1 MFKAPLRASV
11 TIAAMVVVLMLGLV
25 LGLVLGNTAF
35 SNRGTHAANSST
47 PTSKPAPVASVTIPQ
62 DQELFDPF
70 VVPVQLNTTVTWHNN
85 DTILHTVETTPDQ
98 TPFLNIQSFTLT
110 IPAGK
115 SASFTFTKP
124 GLYHYYDN
132 TVAKWDTATS
142 RVAAHKGVPNYP
154 LAMDGVIWVQGFIG
168 DLPSGS
174 TNHIPASHDDFATEF
189 VAITDIGTVSF
200 HNFDTD
206 PHFVALVPDLSAPL
220 NPGEIGINRIGG
232 TDDVP
237 GGETITIIFS
247 KPGLYY
253 YYCANHALVNKD
265 WHRAQAFKQ
274 ASEYPIPMEGFILV
288 VGK

>member
-1 MFKAPLRASV
+1 MFKAPLRTSV
-11 TIAAMVVVLMLGLV
+11 TIAAMVVVLILGLV
-25 LGLVLGNTAF
+25 SGLVLGNTAF
-35 SNRGTHAANSST
+35 SNHGTQAAPSGT
-47 PTSKPAPVASVTIPQ
+47 PTSKPAPVAKVAIPQ

-70 VVPVQLNTTVTWHNN
+70 VVPVQLNTTVTWHND
-85 DTILHTVETTPDQ
+85 DTILHTVQTTPDQ
-98 TPFLNIQSFTLT
+98 TPFLNIQAFTLT
-110 IPAGK
+110 LPAGK

-132 TVAKWDTATS
+132 TMAKWDMATS
-142 RVAAHKGVPNYP
+142 RVAAKKGVPNYP

-168 DLPSGS
+168 DLPSGG
-174 TNHIPASHDDFATEF
+174 TNHIPSGHDDFAAEF

-237 GGETITIIFS
+237 GGETITIIFN

-253 YYCANHALVNKD
+253 YYCANHSLVNKD